1 MEICEG
7 HNCDMIEAVD
17 RVPANLPS
25 AGDVEISVAVA
36 SGQFSGHGF
45 VWVAHRLI
53 APSHPD

>member
-1 MEICEG
+1 
-7 HNCDMIEAVD
+7 MIEAVD